1 MTGVMKILNKE
12 TLIIY
17 GAGSLGKETLQLVK
31 ILKLPRKYH
40 KILFIDSILAGQKID
55 NFDIISLDQFI
66 SLKVDCFHFLIAI
79 ADTKMRRVAAET
91 LNSYSGYPINLIS
104 KQSNFLDSVTMGH
117 GNIIFPGTTI
127 STDVRI
133 GDFVI
138 INANS
143 YIGHDCTIGNYVT
156 ISPCVTVCG
165 NVEIQNEV
173 FVGANSSII
182 QGSKKSPIQIGEN
195 ATLGISTNVLK
206 SVSASRTLVGNPA
219 RDITKS

>member
-1 MTGVMKILNKE
+1 MKILNKKA
-12 TLIIY
+12 LVIY

-31 ILKLPRKYH
+31 ILKLSKKYY
-40 KILFIDSILAGQKID
+40 KVLFIDTSLAGQKID
-55 NFDIISLDQFI
+55 DFDIFSLDQFV
-66 SLKVDCFHFLIAI
+66 SLRLESFDFLVAI
-79 ADTKMRRVAAET
+79 ADSKLRRAAAET

-117 GNIIFPGTTI
+117 GNIVFPGTTI

-143 YIGHDCTIGNYVT
+143 YIGHDCTIGSYVT

-182 QGSKKSPIQIGEN
+182 QGSQKSKIQIGEN
-195 ATLGISTNVLK
+195 TILGISTNVLK